1 MSQLFV
7 QFADEDIGEND
18 IIVSQQAHIIG
29 KPSTVIQII
38 AADMVTVDR
47 EESGLFVGL
56 VNFIRTKP
64 IHNKGALELAMTP
77 ISEALKTK
85 ARSLGADAVL
95 NVRIHTTRGVE
106 KTGSRLIRLSAVG
119 TAVRFDKI
127 E

>member
-29 KPSTVIQII
+29 KPSTVVQII

-77 ISEALKTK
+77 ITEALKTK

>member
-29 KPSTVIQII
+29 KPSTVVQII

-77 ISEALKTK
+77 ITEALKTK

-106 KTGSRLIRLSAVG
+106 KTGSRLIRISAVG

>member
-7 QFADEDIGEND
+7 QFADEDIGENEV
-18 IIVSQQAHIIG
+18 IVSQQAHIIG

-77 ISEALKTK
+77 ITEALKTK

>member
-7 QFADEDIGEND
+7 QFADEDIGENEV
-18 IIVSQQAHIIG
+18 IVSQQAHIIG

-77 ISEALKTK
+77 ITEALKTK
-85 ARSLGADAVL
+85 ARSLRADAVL